1 MLKKYSI
8 IHLFLLLVMNPSY
21 SQIIQDSTFI
31 LDGQLNCI
39 SPIDSN
45 HNNLISAVVGAKVYS
60 NLLHPQGLYRIT
72 VSGQVMLDGIGNR
85 MPGVLVMFID
95 ADSGDDEEIWITM
108 TPVDT
113 IEFIVA
119 QSQERYFH
127 AVLFDPEYVSD
138 NSGEYY
144 VNLKLL
150 GWVYL
155 NEEDNYAIRDFEL
168 EQNFPNPFNSSTT
181 IKYSIDKKSYVKI
194 EIYNTIG
201 QKIETLVDEVQMPN
215 DYAVRWDVS
224 DKDSLPS
231 GLYFYQIKVDN
242 RIKSRRMIYIK

>member
-1 MLKKYSI
+1 MLKKFSL
-8 IHLFLLLVMNPSY
+8 IHLFLLTLMSLSY
-21 SQIIQDSTFI
+21 SQIIQDSTFV

-45 HNNLISAVVGAKVYS
+45 HSNFISAVVGAKVYS
-60 NLLHPQGLYRIT
+60 NLLHPQGIYRIT
-72 VSGQVMLDGIGNR
+72 VSGLVTLDGIGTH

-108 TPVDT
+108 TPSDT

-150 GWVYL
+150 GWVYI
-155 NEEDNYAIRDFEL
+155 NEEDNYPVRDFAL
-168 EQNFPNPFNSSTT
+168 EQNYPNPFNSSTT
-181 IKYSIDKKSYVKI
+181 IKYKIEKRSNVKI
-194 EIYNTIG
+194 EIFNTIG
-201 QKIETLVDEVQMPN
+201 QKIETLVNEVKMPD
-215 DYAVRWDVS
+215 DYTIKWDVS
-224 DKDSLPS
+224 DMNPLPS

-242 RIKSRRMIYIK
+242 RIKSKRMIYIK